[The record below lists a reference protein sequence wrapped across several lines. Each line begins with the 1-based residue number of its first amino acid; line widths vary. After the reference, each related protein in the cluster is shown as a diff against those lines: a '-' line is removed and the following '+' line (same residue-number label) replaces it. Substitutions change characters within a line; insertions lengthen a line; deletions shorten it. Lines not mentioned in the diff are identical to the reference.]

1 LNLSGIHTDSRSA
14 DVETPTFR
22 IGLGYDVHRLAEHR
36 KLVLGGVE
44 IPSDRGLDGH
54 SDADVLLHAIM
65 DALLG
70 AAALGDIGKHFP
82 PSDPQYKD
90 ISSALLLRHVS
101 RLVKER
107 GYSIVNIDA
116 TVILE
121 RPKIAPYIDRMCAA
135 IAEAAGI
142 DPGQV
147 SVKATTNE
155 GLDAFGA
162 GLGAAA
168 HAVALARL
176 P

>member
-1 LNLSGIHTDSRSA
+1 
-14 DVETPTFR
+14 
-22 IGLGYDVHRLAEHR
+22 
-36 KLVLGGVE
+36 
-44 IPSDRGLDGH
+44 
-54 SDADVLLHAIM
+54 
-65 DALLG
+65 
-70 AAALGDIGKHFP
+70 
-82 PSDPQYKD
+82 
-90 ISSALLLRHVS
+90 
-101 RLVKER
+101 VKER